1 MLEARGLGYRHD
13 RNGPWIFRD
22 MDLAVAPGEAVGLFG
37 PSGVGKTTLG
47 NILGGYLEPEAGEVF
62 VDGAPLPRQGYCPV
76 QCIHQHPEL
85 AVNPRWT
92 LGRTLCE
99 VWSPP
104 AALLDALGIS
114 PGWLG
119 RYPHELSGGELQR
132 VVVARALGPLT
143 RYLVADEMTVML
155 DALTQAHL
163 WRTVMDHC
171 RASGV
176 GMLVISHD
184 AALLP
189 RLCSRTISL

>member
-1 MLEARGLGYRHD
+1 MLEARGLGYRHG
-13 RNGPWIFRD
+13 RHGPWIFRD

-62 VDGAPLPRQGYCPV
+62 VDGAPLPRRGYSPV

-85 AVNPRWT
+85 AVNPRWP
-92 LGRTLCE
+92 LSRTLCE

-155 DALTQAHL
+155 DALTQARL
-163 WRTVMDHC
+163 WRAVMDHC
-171 RASGV
+171 RAFGM